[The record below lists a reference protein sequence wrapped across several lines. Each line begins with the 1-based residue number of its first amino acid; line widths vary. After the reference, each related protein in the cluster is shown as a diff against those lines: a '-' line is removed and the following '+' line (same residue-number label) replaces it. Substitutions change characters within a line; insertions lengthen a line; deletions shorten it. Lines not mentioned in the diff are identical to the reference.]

1 MKTVVFYYSQSGQAL
16 SAAKRICEP
25 LGDVVF
31 KEIIPQQDYPFP
43 WNRYEFFDVFPE
55 TRLGM
60 PPSGIR
66 PMDLRE
72 AEDANLVMIV
82 AQSWFLSPSL
92 PLQSFLADGQVRQ
105 YLQGKNIIFVNVC
118 RNMWLMTGRKIKN
131 DIKEMGAHLVGHI
144 VLQDRRQNLVSA
156 LTIVRWLLFGK
167 KKASWMLP
175 DAGVTESDIDGAS
188 RFGEVIRQFTVDS
201 LQFTVDSGFKGLQTQ
216 LLSAGAIDYKAS
228 VLFIEKAGHRM
239 FGHWAR
245 FIRRK
250 GGVGDPRRRLRVN
263 LFFCY
268 LLTVLF
274 VVSPFAQLFFFLTY
288 PLHRVSRHRKE
299 DCGLENNQ

>member
-131 DIKEMGAHLVGHI
+131 NIKEMGAHLVGHI

-156 LTIVRWLLFGK
+156 LTIVRWLMFGK

-188 RFGEVIRQFTVDS
+188 RFGGLIRSAYEKNDI
-201 LQFTVDSGFKGLQTQ
+201 KRLQTQ
-216 LLSAGAIDYKAS
+216 LLSAGAIDYKPS

-250 GGVGDPRRRLRVN
+250 GGAGDPRRRLRVN
-263 LFFCY
+263 LFFYY

-288 PLHRVSRHRKE
+288 PLHRVNRHRRE

>member
-25 LGDVVF
+25 LGNVVF

-72 AEDANLVMIV
+72 AEDADLVMIV
-82 AQSWFLSPSL
+82 GQSWFLSPSL

-118 RNMWLMTGRKIKN
+118 RNMWLMTGRKIKT
-131 DIKEMGAHLVGHI
+131 DIKEMGGHLVGHI

-156 LTIVRWLLFGK
+156 LTIVRWLMYGK
-167 KKASWMLP
+167 KNGSWMLP
-175 DAGVTESDIDGAS
+175 DAGVSVADIEGAS
-188 RFGEVIRQFTVDS
+188 RFGEIISNAYEND
-201 LQFTVDSGFKGLQTQ
+201 GFDMLQTN
-216 LLSAGAIDYKAS
+216 LLSAGAINYKPS
-228 VLFIEKAGHRM
+228 VLFLEKAGHRM

-245 FIRRK
+245 FIRKK
-250 GGVGDPRRRLRVN
+250 GGFRDPRRHLRVN
-263 LFFCY
+263 LFFYY
-268 LLTVLF
+268 LLIVLF
-274 VVSPFAQLFFFLTY
+274 MVSPFGQLFFFLTY
-288 PLHRVSRHRKE
+288 PLQQVSRHKRE
-299 DCGLENNQ
+299 DCNLE

>member
-156 LTIVRWLLFGK
+156 LTIVRWLMFGK

-216 LLSAGAIDYKAS
+216 LLSAGAIDYKPS